1 MAAIIKNADYIV
13 CNIYMPDPK
22 VGTGKKPKGSSR
34 RLYTDENPKDTIPIK
49 FSSVKDVKQT
59 INKLEKLFKS
69 GSRPH
74 IRISQVAQVL
84 MQRMRV
90 INKNDERF
98 KIAKK
103 YTEFLKERT
112 KQKPDQRKK
121 MVFKF

>member
-1 MAAIIKNADYIV
+1 MAALIKNCDYILY
-13 CNIYMPDPK
+13 NIYMKDPK
-22 VGTGKKPKGSSR
+22 VGTGKKPKNSGR

-49 FSSVKDVKQT
+49 FSSVKDVKET
-59 INKLEKLFKS
+59 ITKLENLFKK
-69 GSRPH
+69 GERPH

-98 KIAKK
+98 KIAKR

-112 KQKPDQRKK
+112 KKKPDERTK
-121 MVFKF
+121 MKFKF